1 MAEFH
6 FIDRGFG
13 KYWVKLLH
21 LERDGAKHSIKE
33 YEVNTLITLDSEKDY
48 KQVFLFKN
56 NCHRRYRQ
64 HAALKNIKNIEYVSR
79 VRNRLDGELFFL
91 EFQLIFQL

>member
-64 HAALKNIKNIEYVSR
+64 HAALKNTEIIDYVSR
-79 VRNRLDGELFFL
+79 VRNRLDGELFFSNSN
-91 EFQLIFQL
+91 